1 MNEVKNITTPRWK
14 LIKILTIIKNY
25 VFCCC
30 CSVTQSSLTLCDPM
44 DYSMSGFLVLHY
56 LLSLLKFMVV
66 ESVMP
71 HPTLS
76 SSVVP
81 FSFCPQYLLA
91 SGAFPMSRLFASGGQ
106 SIGASGSVFPMNIQ
120 GCFPLGLT
128 GLISLLFKG
137 LSRVFSSTTVWKH
150 QFFVSQLL
158 YGSALTSVHDYW
170 KSYHVF
176 SLLIWRPLD
185 CLKL

>member
-1 MNEVKNITTPRWK
+1 MEVDKNLNNHQKLMSFVVAVQSLSQVWLFVTPWTTA
-14 LIKILTIIKNY
+14 
-25 VFCCC
+25 C
-30 CSVTQSSLTLCDPM
+30 QASLSFTVSWVCWN
-44 DYSMSGFLVLHY
+44 SWR
-56 LLSLLKFMVV
+56 LSQWC
-66 ESVMP
+66 
-71 HPTLS
+71 HPTIS

-81 FSFCPQYLLA
+81 FSFCPQYLPA

-128 GLISLLFKG
+128 GWISLLSKE
-137 LSRVFSSTTVWKH
+137 LSRVFSSTTVQKH
-150 QFFVSQLL
+150 KFFGSQLL